1 MPGFDKLS
9 LCQKFNLLVS
19 KGKLLKSVIHENRKV
34 NLYAMEDKYYGVWF
48 DASENL
54 IDRIKEI
61 KDKNL
66 IQKYF

>member
-1 MPGFDKLS
+1 
-9 LCQKFNLLVS
+9 VS